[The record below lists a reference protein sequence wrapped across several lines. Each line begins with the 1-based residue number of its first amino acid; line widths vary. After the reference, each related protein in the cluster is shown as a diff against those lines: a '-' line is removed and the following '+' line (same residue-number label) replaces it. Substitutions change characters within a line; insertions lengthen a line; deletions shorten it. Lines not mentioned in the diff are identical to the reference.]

1 MNGAVAGLVLLAVLV
16 ILAIIILSKS
26 VALIPQAEAAVIER
40 LGRYS
45 RTVSGQLTLLVPFI
59 DRVRARVD
67 LRERVVS
74 FPPQP
79 VITEDNLTLNIDTV
93 VYFQV
98 TNPQAAVYAISNY
111 IVGVEQ
117 LTTTTLRNVVG
128 GMTLEQTLTSRDQIN
143 AALRVVLDE
152 ATGKWGLRVS
162 RVELRS
168 IDPPPSIQESMEKQ
182 MKADREK
189 RAMILTAEG
198 VREASIKQAEGQ
210 KQSQILAAEG
220 AKQAAILGAE
230 AERQSRILRAE
241 GERAAQYL
249 KAQGEA
255 KAIEKTFAAIKAGRP
270 TPELLAYQ
278 YLQTLPKMAEGEAN
292 KVWLVPSDFGSALQ
306 GFTKMLGAPGD
317 DGVFRYTPSPVDP
330 APTGTDDEDVA
341 DWFTGGTDPGTARAV
356 AAAEAAAAAPSPTL
370 PGTPPSIPGGPAV
383 PPQGLASPPPG
394 YPQPTGTPQ
403 PGVPQ
408 SGMPQ
413 HRRD

>member
-1 MNGAVAGLVLLAVLV
+1 MDRGPRQEFEPPAGLLRIEDCLDSRGGVVLPPGVTLISLIERNVANVGDSVAYRYLDHTGPGDGRAVELTWTQLGRQLRAIGARVQRVADRGDRVAILAPQGLDYVAG
-16 ILAIIILSKS
+16 
-26 VALIPQAEAAVIER
+26 
-40 LGRYS
+40 
-45 RTVSGQLTLLVPFI
+45 F
-59 DRVRARVD
+59 
-67 LRERVVS
+67 
-74 FPPQP
+74 
-79 VITEDNLTLNIDTV
+79 
-93 VYFQV
+93 
-98 TNPQAAVYAISNY
+98 
-111 IVGVEQ
+111 
-117 LTTTTLRNVVG
+117 
-128 GMTLEQTLTSRDQIN
+128 
-143 AALRVVLDE
+143 
-152 ATGKWGLRVS
+152 
-162 RVELRS
+162 
-168 IDPPPSIQESMEKQ
+168 
-182 MKADREK
+182 
-189 RAMILTAEG
+189 
-198 VREASIKQAEGQ
+198 
-210 KQSQILAAEG
+210 
-220 AKQAAILGAE
+220 
-230 AERQSRILRAE
+230 
-241 GERAAQYL
+241 
-249 KAQGEA
+249 
-255 KAIEKTFAAIKAGRP
+255 FAAIKAGRP

-278 YLQTLPKMAEGEAN
+278 YLQTLPEMAKGEAN